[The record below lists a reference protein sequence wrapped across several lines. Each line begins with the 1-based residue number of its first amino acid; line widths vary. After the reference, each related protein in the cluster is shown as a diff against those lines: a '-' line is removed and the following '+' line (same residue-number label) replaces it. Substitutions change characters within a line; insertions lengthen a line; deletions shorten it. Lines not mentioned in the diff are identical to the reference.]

1 MKGWFKLENNI
12 SCLEAL
18 LFSSGKSVD
27 AKLLAEVMNLSLDE
41 LKEVAKEL
49 STKLLDESSGIQ
61 LIEIDNGYQ
70 LATKE
75 VYYDKIV
82 KLLDTR
88 QKPSL
93 SQAAMEVLAIISYN
107 QRITRAEIEKIRGV
121 SSDSAINRLIEYNL
135 IEEAGRLDAPGRP
148 MTFKTTDEFLRLFG
162 YKSLNDMPELP
173 RVVEEDGQIQI
184 DELAEG
190 TGNSENLEV
199 NNENAPQIWFFSN
212 SSLTKLLKRYIICKS
227 LWKRMKIYIDI
238 DICKEGI

>member
-121 SSDSAINRLIEYNL
+121 SSDSALNRLIEYNL

-184 DELAEG
+184 DELAES
-190 TGNSENLEV
+190 TENSEDLED
-199 NNENAPQIWFFSN
+199 NNENAPQI
-212 SSLTKLLKRYIICKS
+212 
-227 LWKRMKIYIDI
+227 
-238 DICKEGI
+238 

>member
-1 MKGWFKLENNI
+1 MENNI

-184 DELAEG
+184 DELAES
-190 TGNSENLEV
+190 TGNSEDLEV
-199 NNENAPQIWFFSN
+199 NNENAPQI
-212 SSLTKLLKRYIICKS
+212 
-227 LWKRMKIYIDI
+227 
-238 DICKEGI
+238 